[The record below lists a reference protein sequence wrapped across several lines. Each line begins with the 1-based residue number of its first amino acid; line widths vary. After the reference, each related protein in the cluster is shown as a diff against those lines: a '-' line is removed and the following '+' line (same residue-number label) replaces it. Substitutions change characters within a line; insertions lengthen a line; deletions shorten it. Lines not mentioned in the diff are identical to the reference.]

1 MSYNNLRSACS
12 HIIRNHNVL
21 FGEFLENSGLVNQ
34 VDLAKHEWLF
44 KKNIFIPLFTSQNKL
59 IKKNVWFKKMF
70 HYAIMLRFMLQIFLK
85 ITFKNIL
92 V

>member
-1 MSYNNLRSACS
+1 
-12 HIIRNHNVL
+12 
-21 FGEFLENSGLVNQ
+21 
-34 VDLAKHEWLF
+34 
-44 KKNIFIPLFTSQNKL
+44 
-59 IKKNVWFKKMF
+59 MF